1 MSARGRIKSYVVP
14 ALERG
19 LRVLELFDRHRTDIS
34 APEVV
39 RELRLPRSTVFRLL
53 RTLEFRGYVKRTAKR
68 GAYTIGPAVLRLW
81 LRVFR
86 RNRRR
91 RL

>member
-1 MSARGRIKSYVVP
+1 MSARARIKSYVVP

-19 LRVLELFDRHRTDIS
+19 LRVLELFDRHRTEIS

-53 RTLEFRGYVKRTAKR
+53 RTLEFRGYVKRIGKR

-81 LRVFR
+81 LRVSR
-86 RNRRR
+86 RKRRR
-91 RL
+91 P